1 MKNLFLLIVFII
13 SLSFISCNKDKNN
26 NDSVIDEPKQEEIIH
41 PNELIGTWI
50 YYSGTPKS
58 VLSDVD
64 SSLILNHV
72 LTLNSNGNFTESIIA
87 KSGINEGSL
96 LYGNWKVN
104 NKTFVFTDWN
114 GNIINNDIS
123 YSISKD
129 SVLNLTCGNKSAIYY
144 HPSNLQ
150 NMYPTLIIGSWEI
163 YKAFKIVM
171 LSDGTGAVYSNY
183 YDGFYRGREYTTWSL
198 NEDSLL
204 IKYKDWAGPAALNE
218 YTIDFLNTKYL
229 CLKSNNG
236 KSCYS
241 RQ

>member
-1 MKNLFLLIVFII
+1 MKNLLILITFII

-87 KSGINEGSL
+87 KSSINEGSL

-104 NKTFVFTDWN
+104 NKT
-114 GNIINNDIS
+114 I
-123 YSISKD
+123 
-129 SVLNLTCGNKSAIYY
+129 
-144 HPSNLQ
+144 
-150 NMYPTLIIGSWEI
+150 
-163 YKAFKIVM
+163 
-171 LSDGTGAVYSNY
+171 
-183 YDGFYRGREYTTWSL
+183 
-198 NEDSLL
+198 
-204 IKYKDWAGPAALNE
+204 
-218 YTIDFLNTKYL
+218 
-229 CLKSNNG
+229 
-236 KSCYS
+236 
-241 RQ
+241 